1 MMGPD
6 FHFLE
11 TIIKTLSGF
20 VVILVLTR
28 ILGKKQLSNVTFFT
42 YVTGITIGSITGAMV
57 IEQNVNFYEGLLSLS
72 LWVLLTIFVEYVSLK
87 SSKARVLLDGQP
99 TIVIKK
105 GEILEEAM
113 AQSRLNMDDLS
124 MMLRKE
130 NVFSIKDVAYAILE
144 PNGQLSIMKTK
155 GAESVSRDDLQIKKT
170 AVNVFP
176 SELIVDSQIVEKN
189 LKEFNLSKEWLYQ
202 ELAKHGVYSV
212 EEVFYAELQEDG
224 SVIVDKKGN
233 SREYHH

>member
-1 MMGPD
+1 MGTD
-6 FHFLE
+6 FNFLE
-11 TIIKTLSGF
+11 IIIKTLSGF

-42 YVTGITIGSITGAMV
+42 YVTGITIGSITASMV
-57 IEQNVNFYEGLLSLS
+57 IENNINYVEGLTSLS
-72 LWVLLTIFVEYVSLK
+72 LWVLLTVLVEYLSLK
-87 SSKARVLLDGQP
+87 SSKARFLLDGQP

-105 GEILEEAM
+105 GEVMEEAL
-113 AQSRLNMDDLS
+113 AQCRLNMDDLS

-130 NVFSIKDVAYAILE
+130 SVFSIKDVAYAILE

-155 GAESVSRDDLQIKKT
+155 GAEYVSRDDLQIKKP

-189 LKEFNLSKEWLYQ
+189 LKEFNLSKEWLLQ
-202 ELAKHGVYSV
+202 ELDKHGVRSLN
-212 EEVFYAELQEDG
+212 EVFYAELQEDG
-224 SVIVDKKGN
+224 SLIVDKKGN